1 VTVRCRHE
9 RGDKGPSSSAAIVLF
24 VVGISMLL
32 GLRVSA
38 PVDTDD
44 AAIASADVI
53 RRSGH
58 CPAVVASVVR
68 YQ

>member
-1 VTVRCRHE
+1 MTVRCRHE
-9 RGDKGPSSSAAIVLF
+9 RGEIGPSWSAAMVLL

-44 AAIASADVI
+44 AAIL
-53 RRSGH
+53 
-58 CPAVVASVVR
+58 AVE
-68 YQ
+68 